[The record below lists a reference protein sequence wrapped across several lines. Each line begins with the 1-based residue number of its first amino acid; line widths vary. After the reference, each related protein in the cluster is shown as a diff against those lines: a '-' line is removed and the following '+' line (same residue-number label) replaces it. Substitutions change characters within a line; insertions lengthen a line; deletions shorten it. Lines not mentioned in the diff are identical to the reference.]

1 MLTLAISKGR
11 MFELCLE
18 ILQKGGFTIKPS
30 PIEQSRLLIFSF
42 YQQQYKHRLL
52 VVRNSDILSYINNNL
67 ADIAF
72 LGSDIIMEKGH
83 SNFYDYASVKTR
95 ICRLMTARRKNAPA
109 IKKRHLRIATKYEN
123 IARNYY
129 AAQGVQ
135 ADIIKV
141 RGSVELAVVL
151 GFADQIVDIVD
162 SGKTLEENNLEP
174 VDKIADVSTRLIIN
188 KNAMKIKWREINHL
202 IDQFQL

>member
-18 ILQKGGFTIKPS
+18 TLQQGGFTIKPS
-30 PIEQSRLLIFSF
+30 PIEQSRLLVFSF
-42 YQQQYKHRLL
+42 YHQDYQHRLL
-52 VVRNSDILSYINNNL
+52 VVRNTDILSYINNNL

-72 LGSDIIMEKGH
+72 LGSDIIMEEGRN
-83 SNFYDYASVKTR
+83 NFYDYADVKTR
-95 ICRLMTARRKNAPA
+95 VCRLMTARKKKASPIN
-109 IKKRHLRIATKYEN
+109 KRHIRVATKYEK

-129 AAQGVQ
+129 AAQGQQ

-141 RGSVELAVVL
+141 RGSTELAAII
-151 GFADQIVDIVD
+151 GFADEIIDIVD

-174 VDKIADVSTRLIIN
+174 IDKITDVSTRLIIN

-202 IDQFQL
+202 IHQLRL

>member
-30 PIEQSRLLIFSF
+30 PIEQTRLLVFSF
-42 YQQQYKHRLL
+42 YHQEYKHRLL
-52 VVRNSDILSYINNNL
+52 VVRNSDILSYINNSL
-67 ADIAF
+67 ADLAF

-83 SNFYDYASVKTR
+83 SNFYDYANVKTR
-95 ICRLMTARRKNAPA
+95 VCRLMTARRKNALP
-109 IKKRHLRIATKYEN
+109 IKKRHLRVATKYEN
-123 IARNYY
+123 IARNHY
-129 AAQGVQ
+129 AAQGLQ

-141 RGSVELAVVL
+141 RGSVELAVVI

-162 SGKTLEENNLEP
+162 SGKTLADNNLEP

-202 IDQFQL
+202 INQLQL